1 MLTEQDSRI
10 KPLMI
15 LPDKTWA
22 QLNSSMILYSICHES
37 LVNQLKIVLAHELRN
52 WIIKIYTVIFSN
64 SSFVD
69 SQGTRNWRF
78 KYWRMDWPI
87 CWVFV
92 SLLLPVSPEMTSTL
106 LFWMEI
112 HIFFQISILKQFQ
125 NESRYQFFFNWR
137 ISLKKSENFAWRWW
151 FEKWISLL
159 ILILYSS
166 FPAYLQ
172 SKNWSIIYIQEIFG
186 ALYTVLE
193 FSNRSQRQNKSFFSN
208 WHLIFYY
215 EMESS
220 LDN

>member
-1 MLTEQDSRI
+1 
-10 KPLMI
+10 MI

-125 NESRYQFFFNWR
+125 NESRYQFFYNWI
-137 ISLKKSENFAWRWW
+137 ISLKKKRKFCLTMVVWEVNISIDSHPIF
-151 FEKWISLL
+151 FISSLL
-159 ILILYSS
+159 AVEKLIHHLHSRNLRS
-166 FPAYLQ
+166 IVHGARIQQ
-172 SKNWSIIYIQEIFG
+172 S
-186 ALYTVLE
+186 
-193 FSNRSQRQNKSFFSN
+193 
-208 WHLIFYY
+208 
-215 EMESS
+215 ESEAK
-220 LDN
+220 